1 MPFRKHPKRHRFSKG
16 HRFYERKES
25 VPRSSAESKL
35 KWKRPSDSEMIS
47 LKHPNT
53 GDILGHHL
61 LRPLVKEESLIE
73 QLADANEGTESF
85 VGNRIMSCAR
95 LEEILSD
102 ICNGHNCQ
110 SPFCEAKFKGN
121 WEEIRGCGSIVKFK
135 CLCCDFVSQSFATF
149 DKVSGQENRS
159 MWQSN
164 SKVNLQLACGIM
176 LSGLSQRSAQA
187 FLSCLDLPSPN
198 LKRLSRYCK
207 KTSDLVSK
215 CNEDDMRDR
224 RISLKERNL
233 RVGLPSK
240 AKVSVEADS
249 RFNVGLAAAPKQ
261 PTQPAT
267 QVVSVM
273 AENVTPK
280 KSIIAI
286 GMKTKERAGRKS
298 TDVRSNDQFPIGVPP
313 GNMERTLGEQL
324 AKDLQR
330 DAIDVDVLTTDN
342 DSKFLEGFS
351 KQMENSQKE
360 QVTRQ
365 VCCVHTFRSL
375 GRRMKQLKLGTL
387 FPARDTNR
395 TVAARSQKKFALEC
409 QSRLFAEYKVCI
421 LKYGNN
427 IDEMAAK
434 LLGAADA
441 MLGCLQGDHSDC
453 KRLSFVCRGREK
465 PVTWCVLV
473 HGAD

>member
-53 GDILGHHL
+53 GDILGHHV

-85 VGNRIMSCAR
+85 VGNRILSCAR

-110 SPFCEAKFKGN
+110 SPFCDAKFKGD

-224 RISLKERNL
+224 RGGYL
-233 RVGLPSK
+233 
-240 AKVSVEADS
+240 
-249 RFNVGLAAAPKQ
+249 
-261 PTQPAT
+261 
-267 QVVSVM
+267 
-273 AENVTPK
+273 
-280 KSIIAI
+280 IAYFI
-286 GMKTKERAGRKS
+286 
-298 TDVRSNDQFPIGVPP
+298 
-313 GNMERTLGEQL
+313 
-324 AKDLQR
+324 
-330 DAIDVDVLTTDN
+330 
-342 DSKFLEGFS
+342 
-351 KQMENSQKE
+351 
-360 QVTRQ
+360 
-365 VCCVHTFRSL
+365 
-375 GRRMKQLKLGTL
+375 
-387 FPARDTNR
+387 
-395 TVAARSQKKFALEC
+395 
-409 QSRLFAEYKVCI
+409 
-421 LKYGNN
+421 YG
-427 IDEMAAK
+427 
-434 LLGAADA
+434 
-441 MLGCLQGDHSDC
+441 
-453 KRLSFVCRGREK
+453 
-465 PVTWCVLV
+465 
-473 HGAD
+473 